1 MTGPETR
8 AQRWRRIL
16 GASAGLTAGG
26 TYWLA
31 DGEEP
36 WATWAFLG
44 IMAGNFLVFGQEWW
58 HLALRFLQ
66 RRRGA
71 RRDAEEET

>member
-1 MTGPETR
+1 M
-8 AQRWRRIL
+8 
-16 GASAGLTAGG
+16 GLTAGV

-36 WATWAFLG
+36 WATWTFWG

-66 RRRGA
+66 RRRW
-71 RRDAEEET
+71 RHDRT